1 MPVGV
6 QIVGPRFGDAA
17 LLDVAALVA
26 PVIDAALRQDA

>member
-1 MPVGV
+1 V

-26 PVIDAALRQDA
+26 PEIDPGLARD